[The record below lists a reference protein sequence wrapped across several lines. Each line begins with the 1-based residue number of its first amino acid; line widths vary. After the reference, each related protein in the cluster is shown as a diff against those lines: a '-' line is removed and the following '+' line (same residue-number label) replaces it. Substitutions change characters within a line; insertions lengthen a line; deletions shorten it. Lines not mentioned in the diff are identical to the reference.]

1 MTATY
6 EETLDYL
13 QRHFLTLDQLSERSG
28 LASSRLEALID
39 AGLMPAHSHEATFR
53 LTVYARVNG
62 HHPTED
68 RRVRYYHPDL
78 AELATTADAAAQTLG
93 LSAAAATIRAQHD
106 AEVCS
111 ASSLA
116 TGDPALRDLADD
128 AWWMWRDGTIG
139 VCLQR
144 FAPANIVRKSEAV
157 EAMAAALERAATDGP
172 DSIDRAKLDAALG
185 AYAAHAG
192 PFGPHERHTSTRAR
206 IYEPALTLAARIDSA
221 PRPSGVRPAA
231 APVPPRSPAGARRGS
246 ARIQPR
252 PGP

>member
-6 EETLDYL
+6 DETLDYL
-13 QRHFLTLDQLSERSG
+13 QSRFLTLEQLSERSG
-28 LASSRLEALID
+28 LEPLRLETLID

-78 AELATTADAAAQTLG
+78 AGLAKAADAAARELG
-93 LSAAAATIRAQHD
+93 LENGAVAVRARHD
-106 AEVCS
+106 AEVFA
-111 ASSLA
+111 ASSLPA
-116 TGDPALRDLADD
+116 GAPALRALADD
-128 AWWMWRDGTIG
+128 AWWMWRDATIG

-144 FAPANIVRKSEAV
+144 FAPGNIVRKTEAV
-157 EAMAAALERAATDGP
+157 EAMAAALQRAAADGP
-172 DSIDRAKLDAALG
+172 DAVERDQLAAALE

-206 IYEPALTLAARIDSA
+206 IYEPALALAARIE
-221 PRPSGVRPAA
+221 RAA
-231 APVPPRSPAGARRGS
+231 AA
-246 ARIQPR
+246 
-252 PGP
+252 

>member
-13 QRHFLTLDQLSERSG
+13 QRCFLTLDQLSERAG
-28 LASSRLEALID
+28 LAPSRLEALID

-68 RRVRYYHPDL
+68 KLVRYYHPDL
-78 AELATTADAAAQTLG
+78 VELAKAAEAAARTLG
-93 LSAAAATIRAQHD
+93 LVEGGAAIRAQHD
-106 AEVCS
+106 AEVFA
-111 ASSLA
+111 ASSLPA
-116 TGDPALRDLADD
+116 GDPALRALADD

-144 FAPANIVRKSEAV
+144 FSPANIVRKTEAV
-157 EAMAAALERAATDGP
+157 ETMASALQRASADGP
-172 DSIDRAKLDAALG
+172 GAVDRCSLDAALH

-192 PFGPHERHTSTRAR
+192 PFGPHERHASTRAR
-206 IYEPALTLAARIDSA
+206 IYEPALALAARIQ
-221 PRPSGVRPAA
+221 RGEAA
-231 APVPPRSPAGARRGS
+231 
-246 ARIQPR
+246 
-252 PGP
+252 

>member
-6 EETLDYL
+6 DETLDYL
-13 QRHFLTLDQLSERSG
+13 QHHFLTLDQLAERSG
-28 LASSRLEALID
+28 LAPSRLEALID
-39 AGLMPAHSHEATFR
+39 AGLMPAHAHEATFR

-62 HHPTED
+62 HHPTDD

-78 AELATTADAAAQTLG
+78 AELAKAADAAAQTLG
-93 LSAAAATIRAQHD
+93 LVGGAAAIRAQHD
-106 AEVCS
+106 AEVFA

-116 TGDPALRDLADD
+116 AGDPALRALADD

-157 EAMAAALERAATDGP
+157 AAMAEALEQAAADGP
-172 DSIDRAKLDAALG
+172 DAVDRRKLDAALA

-206 IYEPALTLAARIDSA
+206 IYEPALALAARID
-221 PRPSGVRPAA
+221 RAA
-231 APVPPRSPAGARRGS
+231 AA
-246 ARIQPR
+246 
-252 PGP
+252 